1 MKCTFCC
8 SSCFLH
14 PEGFF
19 FYFSIRINCSSFL
32 PVRHL
37 LSQIASVQLEEDLE
51 NEPVK
56 TNDPGCSQL
65 ARGKRKAVPDR
76 QRPSLHLCFLCL
88 TLLPTS
94 LWDCETVTSRLQW
107 HGEGEGAG
115 TPLSSSIQC
124 VWPPTYHCPNTRPCP
139 HPLFISQ
146 GKKDW
151 HIYALLPVSQLL
163 EFEFVGVLRGGM
175 SVCRNNL
182 FLFSW
187 YFFSLFHKKSK
198 QGKKRK
204 LNVVEMF
211 QNHPGV
217 RCCSTLICYL
227 LLC

>member
-1 MKCTFCC
+1 MTDRTVWEKLEHF
-8 SSCFLH
+8 SPVSLKYEMHFLLLLMFSA
-14 PEGFF
+14 PRRFF

-124 VWPPTYHCPNTRPCP
+124 VWPPTYHCPNTHAPAHTP
-139 HPLFISQ
+139 FL
-146 GKKDW
+146 
-151 HIYALLPVSQLL
+151 
-163 EFEFVGVLRGGM
+163 
-175 SVCRNNL
+175 SVKERKTDTFMHCFQCHSYWNL
-182 FLFSW
+182 S
-187 YFFSLFHKKSK
+187 S
-198 QGKKRK
+198 
-204 LNVVEMF
+204 
-211 QNHPGV
+211 
-217 RCCSTLICYL
+217 
-227 LLC
+227 